1 MLLRQILDR
10 IAQGGT
16 WTTES
21 LAEELG
27 TTALLVAMMVED
39 LERRGYLKR
48 VASTCSGTCASCA
61 LATGCI
67 KESSQ
72 KMWALIENAA

>member
-10 IAQGGT
+10 VAQRGT
-16 WTTES
+16 WTIES
-21 LAEELG
+21 LAEELDA
-27 TTALLVAMMVED
+27 TPELVIMMVED

-48 VASTCSGTCASCA
+48 VFTSCSGTCASCA
-61 LATGCI
+61 LANSCI

-72 KMWALIENAA
+72 KMWTLQKTV